1 LKPRKELEKMIA
13 EKGGQPRD
21 SVGKD
26 LTYLCQADP
35 ASISNKSEKAKK
47 YGLTIISEA
56 DLMTMLA
63 Q

>member
-1 LKPRKELEKMIA
+1 MIA